1 MRTGVPCNENRF
13 FPVRIDLQGVPCK
26 PYKNFD
32 LQCSYKRCEMIE
44 WIKMWKK
51 DPETSQAKTL
61 FSCIWAQYDVNYV
74 QYWKNFS
81 SLLSSILPPYFRN
94 RSSLIRILVY
104 ILQLVS
110 STMSNFWK
118 SILVYRGWP
127 KDLSIE
133 GAVVLGLCFFLCKTS
148 DISWICVFVHMMNY
162 SLWDSSEI
170 SLKHGPSS
178 GQLFSV
184 KNPYFLSK
192 W

>member
-1 MRTGVPCNENRF
+1 MHNILPSTGVWWLNESRLKKWVTYNWGLGLRSPGLKLGVENSGVGMSCNR
-13 FPVRIDLQGVPCK
+13 
-26 PYKNFD
+26 
-32 LQCSYKRCEMIE
+32 
-44 WIKMWKK
+44 KK

-118 SILVYRGWP
+118 TILVYMI
-127 KDLSIE
+127 S
-133 GAVVLGLCFFLCKTS
+133 FFLIELDYLTIYFVWLPFIIL
-148 DISWICVFVHMMNY
+148 ISYN
-162 SLWDSSEI
+162 
-170 SLKHGPSS
+170 
-178 GQLFSV
+178 
-184 KNPYFLSK
+184 
-192 W
+192 

>member
-1 MRTGVPCNENRF
+1 M
-13 FPVRIDLQGVPCK
+13 
-26 PYKNFD
+26 
-32 LQCSYKRCEMIE
+32 SE

-118 SILVYRGWP
+118 TFLVYLMICKGWLP
-127 KDLSIE
+127 Y
-133 GAVVLGLCFFLCKTS
+133 LCT
-148 DISWICVFVHMMNY
+148 ISWWFSEVGPLLEYLVDFSITLHWSNPMTWKVLDCKIQKEIEQSNKTPKAEFWIVKARVRSLGFVIQ
-162 SLWDSSEI
+162 D
-170 SLKHGPSS
+170 
-178 GQLFSV
+178 
-184 KNPYFLSK
+184 FLSHGISIPK
-192 W
+192 